1 MNTFESN
8 LKENNNTSSDEEE
21 EDEEAKVC
29 IFITIFKFN
38 LLIIILC
45 QLLGC
50 LGIDWWCWEKFF

>member
-8 LKENNNTSSDEEE
+8 SKENNNTSSDEEE

-29 IFITIFKFN
+29 IFITIFKLN

-45 QLLGC
+45 QWLGC
-50 LGIDWWCWEKFF
+50 LGIN